1 MARRPT
7 GLEAEGRYFDGL
19 SSRPRMVTAHL
30 GERSLVILGEGRA
43 ALDHWPL
50 ASLRA
55 LNARSDAGLDLAP
68 GPDSDERL
76 HLSDPRMVAAL
87 RKFCPDLHR
96 RRADRR
102 GLRRALV
109 FGGAAVAAVVALV
122 LVVIPR
128 LADQLALLIPPEREM
143 ALGDSVA
150 DRVRDLLAWIGDDG
164 EAPGYCAAP
173 EGVEALGAMTARLE
187 AGEGLA
193 YPLRI
198 SVLDHG
204 LVNAVALPGG
214 RILLFRGLI
223 EESESPEEVA
233 AVLAHEIGH
242 VEHHDPTRAVL
253 RSAGTAGILG
263 LVLGDVFG
271 ASIVV
276 AASEAALNASYQR
289 EAEMRADEAAHR
301 IMQEAGLPLGPFA
314 RFFERME
321 EEHGD
326 LGDDSALRYF
336 ASHPGLAERARRA
349 AAADRIGDEAFE
361 PVLDDRGWVALG
373 DICSTTAPD
382 LP

>member
-19 SSRPRMVTAHL
+19 SSRPQTVTAHL
-30 GERSLVILGEGRA
+30 GERSLVILGREGA

-76 HLSDPRMVAAL
+76 HLSDARMVQAL
-87 RKFCPDLHR
+87 RTLCPELHR

-109 FGGAAVAAVVALV
+109 FGVAAVAAVAVLV

-150 DRVRDLLAWIGDDG
+150 EQVQDLLAWIGDED
-164 EAPGYCAAP
+164 APGYCAAP
-173 EGVEALGAMTARLE
+173 EGVAALAAMTARLD

-198 SVLDHG
+198 AVLDHP

-214 RILLFRGLI
+214 RILLFQGLI
-223 EESESPEEVA
+223 DEAESPEEVA

-242 VEHHDPTRAVL
+242 VEHHDPTRNVL

-289 EAEMRADEAAHR
+289 EAEARADEAAHR
-301 IMQEAGLPLGPFA
+301 LLQDAGLPLTPFA
-314 RFFERME
+314 RFFERLQE
-321 EEHGD
+321 KYGE
-326 LGDDSALRYF
+326 LGQNSALRYF
-336 ASHPGLAERARRA
+336 ASHPGLAERAGRA
-349 AAADRIGDEAFE
+349 VAADRIGDDAFE
-361 PVLDDRGWVALG
+361 PVLDDRGWVALR
-373 DICSTTAPD
+373 DICSRTVPDAP
-382 LP
+382 

>member
-7 GLEAEGRYFDGL
+7 GLETEGRYFDGL
-19 SSRPRMVTAHL
+19 SSHPRAVTVHL
-30 GERSLVILGEGRA
+30 GERSLVILGPGRA

-76 HLSDPRMVAAL
+76 HLSDARMVQAL
-87 RKFCPDLHR
+87 RKLCPELHR

-109 FGGAAVAAVVALV
+109 FGAAAVAAVAALV

-150 DRVRDLLAWIGDDG
+150 EQVRDLLAWIGDAEEG
-164 EAPGYCAAP
+164 PGYCAAP
-173 EGVEALGAMTARLE
+173 EGVAALDAMAARLGA
-187 AGEGLA
+187 GESLP

-198 SVLDHG
+198 AVLDHS

-223 EESESPEEVA
+223 EEAESPEEVA

-242 VEHHDPTRAVL
+242 VEHRDPTRNVL

-289 EAEMRADEAAHR
+289 EAELRADEAAHR
-301 IMQEAGLPLGPFA
+301 LLQDAGLPLTPFA
-314 RFFERME
+314 RFFERLE
-321 EEHGD
+321 EEHGE
-326 LGDDSALRYF
+326 LGQNSALRYF
-336 ASHPGLAERARRA
+336 ASHPGLAERARRS
-349 AAADRIGDEAFE
+349 AAADRVGDDSFT
-361 PVLDDRGWVALG
+361 PVLDDRGWVALR

-382 LP
+382 AP